1 MSGSSDKSDV
11 VEDYLE
17 VDDPI
22 PGQNY
27 VCMSFVSP
35 EEVIAD
41 RNLFMVNA
49 FLKTVAKNYDLDE
62 KTIQEKFKDFM
73 FVNDK
78 KLNEEFDASN
88 KFQTSTRGLKIRGTY
103 DTLPEAQRRAKL
115 LQKTDPNFNVFVGQV
130 GYWLPWDPEP
140 HKIAKQEYAERELNE
155 LIQKYEENQEDRKA
169 AFNKRV
175 EREMAAAKKKSEEQ
189 KRLNAAAA
197 AGGESGEA
205 ASGGGNAD
213 AGAADDVQ
221 DENVLDQVM
230 DQQDAWSKKKE
241 EEK

>member
-62 KTIQEKFKDFM
+62 KTI
-73 FVNDK
+73 
-78 KLNEEFDASN
+78 
-88 KFQTSTRGLKIRGTY
+88 
-103 DTLPEAQRRAKL
+103 
-115 LQKTDPNFNVFVGQV
+115 
-130 GYWLPWDPEP
+130 
-140 HKIAKQEYAERELNE
+140 
-155 LIQKYEENQEDRKA
+155 
-169 AFNKRV
+169 
-175 EREMAAAKKKSEEQ
+175 
-189 KRLNAAAA
+189 
-197 AGGESGEA
+197 
-205 ASGGGNAD
+205 
-213 AGAADDVQ
+213 
-221 DENVLDQVM
+221 
-230 DQQDAWSKKKE
+230 
-241 EEK
+241 